1 MARVVPVDQP
11 KNTLPVL
18 AGILAWIVPGA
29 GHWYLGR
36 RVRAV
41 ILFAVILGLFWTGV
55 ALGGVFTVNPR
66 EETWWSRAQL
76 CTGLSGVASWIRQDR
91 EFKDIVGKLQSD
103 TEQGR
108 GRTEDPTDRI
118 DAALAERH
126 EALAPPTS
134 DVALVLSGVAGMLN
148 LMCIFDAVLLSLMGR
163 YGEPR
168 PEAKT

>member
-1 MARVVPVDQP
+1 MARVVPVEQP
-11 KNTLPVL
+11 KSTLPVL

-41 ILFAVILGLFWTGV
+41 ILFAVIQGLFWTGV
-55 ALGGVFTVNPR
+55 ALGGIFTVNPR
-66 EETWWSRAQL
+66 EEAWWSRAQL

-91 EFKDIVGKLQSD
+91 EFKDIVEKLQSD
-103 TEQGR
+103 AAKGL
-108 GRTEDPTDRI
+108 GRTEDHADRI
-118 DAALAERH
+118 DAALAKRH